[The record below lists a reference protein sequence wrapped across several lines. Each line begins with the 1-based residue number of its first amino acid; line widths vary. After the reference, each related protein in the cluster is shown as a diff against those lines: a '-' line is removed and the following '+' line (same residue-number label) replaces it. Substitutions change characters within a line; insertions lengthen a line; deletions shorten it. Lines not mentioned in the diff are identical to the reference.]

1 MPAHLHANVRQ
12 HRLDRAHVEC
22 IDAERSWRIGNS
34 ELEMMVFGPSLGI
47 MGFSG
52 RFWKRSEQ
60 CAATPIEKV
69 NNCGRPRNVPTLL
82 NYMPIYWHIIP
93 HRANQLGQVQ
103 FRPLRI
109 REGVVRRQRTSLEEL
124 SEELTANDLDFP
136 LVQPAFGDL
145 VEDSF
150 VSGGGANT
158 SSKEVDMA
166 PKPRVLAQ
174 KKPKVVD
181 PLTDVQVPLPVQ
193 DLVLALLDPTEA
205 KPSLP
210 SSSFL
215 RKCKGKS
222 TRGRHAPIGY
232 GGPCCRG
239 FDEVW
244 RSDCDAARSGKD
256 LSSKYSTEVKKAS
269 KRASTLESNLKKA
282 KEKLNVEE
290 AASKVSDNAAT
301 KFKLEELST
310 PVEHPTWTAAA
321 PKVVLP
327 NAIEVYSPLILPG
340 FIEKKSI

>member
-1 MPAHLHANVRQ
+1 ML
-12 HRLDRAHVEC
+12 
-22 IDAERSWRIGNS
+22 S
-34 ELEMMVFGPSLGI
+34 
-47 MGFSG
+47 SG
-52 RFWKRSEQ
+52 SK
-60 CAATPIEKV
+60 A
-69 NNCGRPRNVPTLL
+69 
-82 NYMPIYWHIIP
+82 
-93 HRANQLGQVQ
+93 
-103 FRPLRI
+103 
-109 REGVVRRQRTSLEEL
+109 
-124 SEELTANDLDFP
+124 ANDLDFP
-136 LVQPAFGDL
+136 LVQPAVRDL

-222 TRGRHAPIGY
+222 TRGGSSPRLILPKTMTPVHGAGRHAPIGY

-239 FDEVW
+239 FDRVW
-244 RSDCDAARSGKD
+244 RSDCDAARSSKD
-256 LSSKYSTEVKKAS
+256 LSSPTQSELRNTPPEVKKAS

-290 AASKVSDNAAT
+290 AASKVSDNAAYEVQAREEYMNQLT
-301 KFKLEELST
+301 KGENEGVAKVDGADAGNKLGAGVGGKGAGNEGQDIPRSTYKLSARIACQCLSKYLLLYIALCLDSPELGGQASRR
-310 PVEHPTWTAAA
+310 
-321 PKVVLP
+321 LSR
-327 NAIEVYSPLILPG
+327 IML
-340 FIEKKSI
+340 